1 MAETILL
8 VDDDAMLRE
17 TLALSLRGSGF
28 EVLTAADGLTALEE
42 ARRTRPNLVILDL
55 MLPELDGLTVCRTL
69 RQTTDMPILMLT
81 ARTGELD
88 KIVGLESGADDYL
101 TKPFSVGELLARIR
115 ALLRRSGPRPAGDD
129 LKSGDPSTGSG
140 PVLALNLV
148 SRRASVGAQELA
160 LSPKEFSLL
169 AELIRNRGAV
179 LTRDLLLT
187 RACGATTTSGTA
199 EPWMFMFG
207 GCARRSKPTQP
218 IPAASSPC
226 AGSGIASK
234 AEATFW
240 RVLRRGFKQ
249 RGIADGQTTA
259 SAATDWQRFD
269 LHHLPFFPIIMN
281 CFSPYIII
289 EWASQGVTSHD
300 ACRFSFSAGE

>member
-1 MAETILL
+1 MAEMILL

-28 EVLTAADGLTALEE
+28 EVRTAANGLTALEE
-42 ARRTRPNLVILDL
+42 AQEHAPNLLVLDL

-115 ALLRRSGPRPAGDD
+115 ALLRRAGPRPASDD
-129 LKSGDPSTGSG
+129 LKSGDPSTDTG
-140 PVLALNLV
+140 PVLALNVV
-148 SRRASVGAQELA
+148 SRRASVGGQELA

-179 LTRDLLLT
+179 LSRDLLLT
-187 RACGATTTSGTA
+187 RVWGYDYVGDSRTVDVHIRWLREKIEVDPAN
-199 EPWMFMFG
+199 P
-207 GCARRSKPTQP
+207 RRIVT
-218 IPAASSPC
+218 
-226 AGSGIASK
+226 
-234 AEATFW
+234 
-240 RVLRRGFKQ
+240 V
-249 RGIADGQTTA
+249 RGIGY
-259 SAATDWQRFD
+259 RF
-269 LHHLPFFPIIMN
+269 
-281 CFSPYIII
+281 
-289 EWASQGVTSHD
+289 EG
-300 ACRFSFSAGE
+300 